1 MHGKMC
7 AGREQFG
14 DFMRFFHISDLH
26 IGKQLYYYS
35 LRDSQQ
41 AILHEIID
49 KVREY
54 RPDAVLVA
62 GDIYDKAAPSGEA
75 YELFDAFLN
84 QFADIVPAVP
94 LLIIAGN
101 HDNALRLKYASAF
114 LERHQIYISVL
125 PPVEEEEY
133 LKKVTLRDKYGEV
146 NFYLLPYMRPGYV
159 RHLFA
164 EGAVRDENSAVAAV
178 LAREAIDTSKR
189 NVLLSHQFYVA
200 GGRRPETCDSEITAI
215 LAGGIG
221 GVDVSCLKPFDYA
234 ALGHIHGAQSVGEPH
249 IRYSGTPLKYSV
261 SEERHQ
267 KAITL
272 VTMEEKGAPVRWEPI
287 PLKPLYDVYSIQGTL
302 RDVIDRAGKG
312 VCDDFVSIT
321 LTDEES
327 LYRPKDQLSEHYAHI
342 LEVKVDNRRSRE
354 QLAQDSCE
362 TESLEPMAAF
372 RDFYQQMNGE
382 PLSEEQENVMRRV
395 IADVASGEV

>member
-1 MHGKMC
+1 
-7 AGREQFG
+7 
-14 DFMRFFHISDLH
+14 MRFFHISDLH

-41 AILHEIID
+41 AILQEMID
-49 KVREY
+49 KVKAY

-75 YELFDAFLN
+75 YELFDYFLN
-84 QFADIVPAVP
+84 QFADIAPAVP
-94 LLIIAGN
+94 LFIIAGN

-133 LKKVTLRDKYGEV
+133 LKKITLKDEHGEV
-146 NFYLLPYMRPGYV
+146 NFYLLPYVRPGYV

-178 LAREAIDTSKR
+178 LGRETIDTSKR

-200 GGRRPETCDSEITAI
+200 GERRPDTCDSEITAI
-215 LAGGIG
+215 MAGGIG
-221 GVDVSCLKPFDYA
+221 GVDISCLKPFDYA
-234 ALGHIHGAQSVGEPH
+234 ALGHIHGAQSVGAPH

-267 KAITL
+267 KEITL
-272 VTMEEKGAPVRWEPI
+272 VTMGEKGTPVRLEPI
-287 PLKPLYDVYSIQGTL
+287 PLEPLYDVYSIRGTL
-302 RDVIDRAGKG
+302 REVIDRADRR
-312 VCDDFVSIT
+312 VCEDFVSIT

-354 QLAQDSCE
+354 QLGQAHGE
-362 TESLEPMAAF
+362 AENLEPLAAF
-372 RDFYQQMNGE
+372 REFYELMNQE
-382 PLSEEQENVMRRV
+382 PLSEEQETVMRQV
-395 IADVASGEV
+395 IAEAASGEV